1 LIFISVMTF
10 SKVPQKPKRSSLI
23 FFATVLVFCS
33 CSGKLAMLE
42 IDNLQTHNKPDFD
55 LDYKAYCERDS
66 NNFERN
72 AVLSSFVGDYVRA
85 HDYASRRQS
94 IPGNQFW
101 DLTPEQQQSLTNV
114 YSRKCDDSSN
124 PQDERKSACKTV
136 EVLSRPKDLAMLFSN
151 YQSVNAT
158 TYIAEQAEKYDAVLI
173 NEAHYAGQ
181 HRAFTSSLLQS
192 LWKKG
197 FRYLAI
203 ETLDIGDTLTQS
215 RNYPSR
221 STGYYSKELAYAD
234 LVRNAL
240 ILGYKLVSYDVGERD
255 VNTRDSLQALNIY
268 NKTFKRDANAK
279 VLVHAG
285 YSHIAEEGDKK
296 FWPMGFCLKQL
307 LNRDVF
313 TIDQVAMVG
322 YEEPSKRHP
331 YYQHA
336 LDETKL
342 TEPLVFKNSIG
353 ESLVDPVQALSV
365 DCQVY
370 HPEVT
375 YTEGHPGFL
384 LGPDKNL
391 YALPE
396 EISAYRGH
404 LLQINLTSEDETA
417 IPVERVIITGG
428 DTRVLLKRGKYIGYL
443 IDQNG
448 ASMLKFKI
456 AAR

>member
-1 LIFISVMTF
+1 MTF

-23 FFATVLVFCS
+23 CFATVLALCS
-33 CSGKLAMLE
+33 CAGKLSMLE
-42 IDNLQTHNKPDFD
+42 IDSLQSYSMPDFD

-66 NNFERN
+66 SNFERN

-85 HDYASRRQS
+85 HYYASRRQS

-114 YSRKCDDSSN
+114 YSRKCDDSSI
-124 PQDERKSACKTV
+124 PADERKSACKIV
-136 EVLSRPKDLAMLFSN
+136 EVLSRPSDVAKLFNN
-151 YQSVNAT
+151 YQPVNAK
-158 TYIAEQAEKYDAVLI
+158 TYITEQTEKYDVVLI

-181 HRAFTSSLLQS
+181 HRAFTSSLLQP
-192 LWKKG
+192 LWEKG

-203 ETLDIGDTLTQS
+203 ETFDIRDTLTQS
-215 RNYPSR
+215 RKYPSR

-234 LVRNAL
+234 FIRNA
-240 ILGYKLVSYDVGERD
+240 ISIGYTLVSYEAAVTD
-255 VNTRDSLQALNIY
+255 VNARDSLQALNIY
-268 NKTFKRDANAK
+268 NKTFKRDAKAK
-279 VLVHAG
+279 VVVHAG

-322 YEEPSKRHP
+322 YVESSKRYP

-336 LDETKL
+336 LQKTRL
-342 TEPLVFKNSIG
+342 NEPLIFKNPIG

-370 HPEVT
+370 HPAVT
-375 YTEGHPGFL
+375 YTAGHPDFL
-384 LGPDKNL
+384 FGSNKKL

-396 EISAYRGH
+396 QLSAYDGH
-404 LLQINLTSEDETA
+404 LLQINFNNEDETA
-417 IPVERVIITGG
+417 IPCERVIVTGD
-428 DTRVLLKRGKYIGYL
+428 DTRTLLKPGKYIGYL
-443 IDQNG
+443 IDKNG
-448 ASMLKFKI
+448 ASVLKFKI
-456 AAR
+456 SAP